1 MTPLW
6 PNISPLPSGSNTE
19 IPHPYPEFLA
29 DVQEWKKSLAN
40 FSSQVV
46 GQTQVFLNGSAEECR
61 FRECNLGNLI
71 CDAMIYNNIRFS
83 DGLQWN
89 HVSACIFNG
98 GGVRT
103 SIDERTRN
111 GASLR

>member
-1 MTPLW
+1 MEKSHWTREM
-6 PNISPLPSGSNTE
+6 LPSGTNTE
-19 IPHPYPEFLA
+19 ISHPCTTITISHYLLLMKYTTLFFNFFKSMAVFVDPEFLA

-71 CDAMIYNNIRFS
+71 CDAM
-83 DGLQWN
+83 
-89 HVSACIFNG
+89 
-98 GGVRT
+98 VRKW
-103 SIDERTRN
+103 DVDK
-111 GASLR
+111 